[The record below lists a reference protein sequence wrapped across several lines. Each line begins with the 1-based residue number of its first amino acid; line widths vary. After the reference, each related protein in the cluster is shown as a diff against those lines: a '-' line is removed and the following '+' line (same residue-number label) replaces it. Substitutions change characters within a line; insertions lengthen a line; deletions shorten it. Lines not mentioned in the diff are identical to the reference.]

1 MELNKMNELFDN
13 RIRIL
18 KLLKVIVSEEEFKEL
33 LWDLD
38 KVILKWREKKSLG
51 IRWKKYMR

>member
-1 MELNKMNELFDN
+1 MNELFEN

-38 KVILKWREKKSLG
+38 KVILKWRERKSLG
-51 IRWKKYMR
+51 IRWKKYVR